1 MLFACIH
8 AGVSVLMRYLC
19 AILLICIGLT
29 SVALPAYIPNT
40 ESYVYR
46 LQGFS
51 HSLVPVMHNQTD
63 QTSLGSDHRISPFT
77 YGGIAAAH
85 VGGAVAGYNSLT
97 NLWGTPDGR
106 FHFKDETSDYLAFN
120 DEVSHLFISYKLAQ
134 GFSSVYR
141 GLGFTE
147 GKARFLG
154 VLESALIMTAIE
166 YPVDA
171 YNPTQGF
178 GLTDI
183 VADYAG
189 IGLAWWKSVDPNL
202 ANFDLKVSVK
212 SLSGQRRT
220 VLAYDASDY
229 DNFIYWLTYRYEF
242 AVLGAGYSTDRETPK
257 DVQPQL
263 LLGIGTTIPDLI
275 RPVSS
280 KLAKRLKPLEL
291 YFFNFN
297 LKAL

>member
-1 MLFACIH
+1 
-8 AGVSVLMRYLC
+8 MRYLI
-19 AILLICIGLT
+19 AILLICIGL
-29 SVALPAYIPNT
+29 APIGWAGYIPNPA
-40 ESYVYR
+40 SYVFR

-51 HSLVPVMHNQTD
+51 HSFVPVVHNQTD
-63 QTSLGSDHRISPFT
+63 QTALRSDRRISPFT
-77 YGGIAAAH
+77 YGGIATAH
-85 VGGAVAGYNSLT
+85 VGGAIAGYRGLT
-97 NLWGTPDGR
+97 SLWGKSDGK
-106 FHFKDETSDYLAFN
+106 FHFKDETADYLAFN
-120 DEVSHLFISYKLAQ
+120 DEVSHLFIGYKLTQ

-147 GKARFLG
+147 GKSRFLG
-154 VLESALIMTAIE
+154 VLETALIMTAIE
-166 YPVDA
+166 FPIDA

-178 GLTDI
+178 GITDI

-189 IGLAWWKSVDPNL
+189 IGLAWWKSVNPDL
-202 ANFDLKVSVK
+202 TNFDLKVSIK
-212 SLSGQRRT
+212 SLSGQRRAM
-220 VLAYDASDY
+220 LAYDTSDY

-242 AVLGAGYSTDRETPK
+242 AVFGAGYSTDRKTPK
-257 DVQPQL
+257 EAEPQL

-280 KLAKRLKPLEL
+280 KLAERLKPLEL